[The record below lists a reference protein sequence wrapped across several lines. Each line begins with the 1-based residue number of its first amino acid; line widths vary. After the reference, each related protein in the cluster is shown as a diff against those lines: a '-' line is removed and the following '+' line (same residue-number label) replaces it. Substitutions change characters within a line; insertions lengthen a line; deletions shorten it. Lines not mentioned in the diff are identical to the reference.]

1 VAHERF
7 ILIPGM
13 GADERLFETQRTYG
27 FDFEVPRM
35 PIPEPNDDMIRYA
48 ARVRDLLAL
57 DGPCVIGG
65 VSFGG
70 MLACEL
76 AALCQTRCVLLI
88 ASCPRPTAIPRYYRV
103 AELVS
108 RFIPDVLIRRRCI
121 AGSRLLAKLE
131 SLNHQQYRLIRDMSI
146 DVPVLFLRRVG
157 RMILRWDGCPS
168 PSCPRYH
175 IHGQLDRVIPLKGNQ
190 PDEIVPDGGHLINL
204 THAEQVNR
212 FIERYLNTRSSLADP
227 DQI

>member
-1 VAHERF
+1 MRDTRF

-13 GADERLFETQRTYG
+13 GADERLFGPQRAYG
-27 FDFEVPRM
+27 FDFEVPSM
-35 PIPEPNDDMIRYA
+35 PIPEPDDDMPTYA

-88 ASCPRPTAIPRYYRV
+88 ASCPSQVAIPRYYRL
-103 AELVS
+103 AEFVS
-108 RFIPDVLIRRRCI
+108 RFLPDGLIHRRCI
-121 AGSRLLAKLE
+121 ASSRLLARLE

-157 RMILRWDGCPS
+157 RMILRWDGTP
-168 PSCPRYH
+168 PLSCPRYH
-175 IHGQLDRVIPLKGNQ
+175 IHGQLDRVIPLKGNK

-212 FIERYLNTRSSLADP
+212 FIERHINST
-227 DQI
+227 